1 MTFKTASA
9 ALAAAITFI
18 ASDASAETFRIAT
31 NAPDNAGPGL
41 LLQEFADAVS
51 ERTEGRV
58 SFEIFA
64 NGVLGD
70 QTEYFQQ
77 LQSGVVDLGLVNSAT
92 LENILPAIGVVNLPY
107 MFRTKEEYG
116 EVMSDP
122 ELTAVLFEGA
132 EQQNFLPLG
141 FLSNGFRS
149 LYTTQPVTSIEDLR
163 GMKIRTMSS
172 NSYIEM
178 LTLFGAAPTPMAF
191 GDVYPAMQQGV
202 IDGAEGTLSALYDL
216 NFGQAAKYGI
226 NSEQT
231 RLTDFVVTSVDFR
244 DAVSPED
251 YEIVRE
257 EFRNISQKSLEV
269 IDEAFAA
276 SAQRAVDEFGVT
288 ITDIDKTAFIEAVQ
302 PMYAAAAQDDAKRAV
317 IEQIFAMTDRELE

>member
-1 MTFKTASA
+1 MTIKATSA
-9 ALAAAITFI
+9 ALAAAIALI
-18 ASDASAETFRIAT
+18 AGTASAETFRIAT
-31 NAPDNAGPGL
+31 NAPETAGPGQ
-41 LLQEFADAVS
+41 LLQAFADAVA
-51 ERTEGRV
+51 ERTDGRV

-64 NGVLGD
+64 NSVLGD

-116 EVMSDP
+116 QVMSDP
-122 ELTAVLFEGA
+122 ELRELLFEGA

-149 LYTTQPVTSIEDLR
+149 LYTTQPVTSIEDLQ

-172 NSYIEM
+172 DTYIEM

-191 GDVYPAMQQGV
+191 GDVYPALQQGV
-202 IDGAEGTLSALYDL
+202 IDGAEGTLSTLYDL

-226 NSEQT
+226 KTEQT

-244 DAVSPED
+244 NAISPED

-257 EFRNISQKSLEV
+257 EFANISEKSLEV
-269 IDEAFAA
+269 IDEAFQA

-288 ITDIDKTAFIEAVQ
+288 ITDIDKTPFIEAVQ
-302 PMYAAAAQDDAKRAV
+302 PMYAEAAENETKRAV
-317 IEQIFAMTDRELE
+317 IEKIFTMTGRELQ